1 MPDTTASVPNAVA
14 ATPRRR
20 EGRNVSGFLQQ
31 WGTLIIFVIIVV
43 GASTQSSAFL
53 TYRNLTNLLQQTSG
67 VGIMSVGMLFVIL
80 TRGIDLSVG
89 SVSALGSVVSAMMVA
104 YLSPAASIGVVI
116 LAGCASGLVAGITI
130 AYLRLPPFVMTLAV
144 MTMARGIAFILS
156 DGQPI
161 MLSDSGQAI
170 ANFANGFLFGLPQPV
185 ILMFAVFIIGGIIL
199 NFTKFGRLI
208 KAIGSNPEAVR
219 LSGVVVPRYVVAVYV
234 ISGALAALAGV
245 ISTGRAGVGSA
256 TVGVGAELQVI
267 AAVVIGGASL
277 MGGRGGVFNALLGA
291 LVLGI
296 IGNIMNLA
304 SVPGYTQQVF
314 MGVIIMIAV
323 MIQQGATIFRR

>member
-1 MPDTTASVPNAVA
+1 MPDMNVA
-14 ATPRRR
+14 APSTKVER
-20 EGRNVSGFLQQ
+20 GRVQRLDLPLLLQR
-31 WGTLIIFVIIVV
+31 WGTLVIFILIVI
-43 GASTQSSAFL
+43 GASLQSPAFL
-53 TYRNLTNLLQQTSG
+53 TYRNIANLLQQTSG

-89 SVSALGSVVSAMMVA
+89 SVSALGSVVSA
-104 YLSPAASIGVVI
+104 LLIGQFSPAATVPMVMLSGAV
-116 LAGCASGLVAGITI
+116 CGLVAGVMI
-130 AYLRLPPFVMTLAV
+130 AYLRLPSFVITLAV
-144 MTMARGIAFILS
+144 MTMARGTAFILS
-156 DGQPI
+156 GGQPI
-161 MLSDSGQAI
+161 MLDDSGA
-170 ANFANGFLFGLPQPV
+170 ALSNFANGYVFGVPQPV
-185 ILMFAVFIIGGIIL
+185 ILMFSVFIIGGIVL
-199 NFTKFGRLI
+199 NFTKFGRLV

-219 LSGVVVPRYVVAVYV
+219 LSGIAVPRYVLAVYV
-234 ISGALAALAGV
+234 ISGALAALAGI

-296 IGNIMNLA
+296 IGNVMNLA
-304 SVPGYTQQVF
+304 SVPGYSQQVF

-323 MIQQGATIFRR
+323 VIQQGAQIFRR